1 MEDVLVILIV
11 AAGSGGG
18 VKSCDFFFDLSAP
31 FCGDLHGG
39 ISSILAVE
47 IVESL
52 GGNGDCLC
60 NRPEM
65 EVFLTDW
72 FASRLDMLSVQ
83 VALNG

>member
-1 MEDVLVILIV
+1 MVDVLVILVV
-11 AAGSGGG
+11 AEGSGGG
-18 VKSCDFFFDLSAP
+18 VKSCDFFSDLSAP

-52 GGNGDCLC
+52 RGNGNCLC

>member
-11 AAGSGGG
+11 AADSGGG
-18 VKSCDFFFDLSAP
+18 VKSCDFFFDFSAP
-31 FCGDLHGG
+31 FCDDLHGG
-39 ISSILAVE
+39 ISSIVAVE

-52 GGNGDCLC
+52 GGNGSCLC